1 MTIRLMENF
10 RAIFYAP
17 YYAIQTLGFY
27 KSEGVDVA
35 LVTSDTPGDAVAHLI
50 NGTIDLAWAGPMR
63 VMMAHE
69 RDLASSLVSF
79 GEVVSRDPFFLIG
92 NCDSFELSK
101 LAELR
106 FASVAEVPTP
116 WMCLQHDLRETGIN
130 PDAIKRVSDRTMA
143 DNYAALRK
151 GELDVMQAFEPFVSM
166 AEMDRAGKLLYAA
179 SARGP
184 TVYTAFIATRDA
196 IARHREAFAAITR
209 ALAKMEQWL
218 YDNSAEELAKAVAPS
233 FGHVPDDILVASLR
247 RYRDADLW
255 ARNPAMSKQGFSR
268 LSSSFVSGGLLKRS
282 PAYETCVEESL
293 C

>member
-1 MTIRLMENF
+1 
-10 RAIFYAP
+10 AIFYAP

-179 SARGP
+179 
-184 TVYTAFIATRDA
+184 
-196 IARHREAFAAITR
+196 ITR

-268 LSSSFVSGGLLKRS
+268 LNSSFVSGGLLKRS

-293 C
+293 